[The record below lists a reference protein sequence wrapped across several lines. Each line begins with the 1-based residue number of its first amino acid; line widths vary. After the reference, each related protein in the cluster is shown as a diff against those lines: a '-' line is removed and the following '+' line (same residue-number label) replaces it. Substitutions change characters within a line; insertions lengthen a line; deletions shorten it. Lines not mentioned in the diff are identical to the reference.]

1 MRVIPDWLYSGHI
14 RGLRA
19 RVTCFPHANRRTI
32 SRAAGENQCISIEK
46 SGLSEPAN
54 QSWREALK
62 LMKAKT
68 FVVASML
75 ALAIFLFA
83 QHHSNS
89 LRAAGF
95 TRVADLTHELGP
107 DTPNYEATT
116 KPVFQAKDIATVDK
130 AGYFAREITLP
141 EHFGTH
147 IDAPAHF
154 VQGLWTVDQIP
165 VERLVAPLVVLDVRK
180 GASQNPDYQLSVD
193 DIATWEKMNGQIPQG
208 AVVIARTGWE
218 SRWNSGKDYRNA
230 DGNGVL
236 HFPGYSEEA
245 ARFLVQGRNAIAV
258 GIDTLSIDYGPSKDY
273 PVHKYTLSHSLYQ
286 LENVANLASVPE
298 SGATVVIAPMKL
310 EGGSGSPVRILALIK

>member
-54 QSWREALK
+54 QSWRKALK

-286 LENVANLASVPE
+286 LENVANLANVPE
-298 SGATVVIAPMKL
+298 SGATVVVAPMKL